1 MEIKQEKRLMEAFAQ
16 YEAGVSLATLQ
27 TLFSDV
33 AVELNQMV
41 EAERMLKEG
50 KVAMRPTPELGR
62 KVIAALAQ
70 QQRRNESSV
79 FMSKLW
85 RFAAPVG
92 VAALS
97 FMFILSGQQ
106 TIQPEVV
113 VEEQGDLARQGATEM
128 SLFAVQ
134 EAEPMMAK
142 NAAVSLMLVPPEQGE
157 GGAVEA
163 PAADSFTMMAD
174 EGVDE
179 DAQESQAD
187 SLYMWQM
194 ICLGLLS
201 VLSILVL
208 IKHWLARASART
220 P

>member
-1 MEIKQEKRLMEAFAQ
+1 MEAFAQ

-50 KVAMRPTPELGR
+50 RLTMRPSQELGR
-62 KVIAALAQ
+62 KIVAALALR
-70 QQRRNESSV
+70 QRQNESSI

-92 VAALS
+92 IAALS

-106 TIQPEVV
+106 TLQSEPAA
-113 VEEQGDLARQGATEM
+113 EEQVD
-128 SLFAVQ
+128 LFAVQ

-142 NAAVSLMLVPPEQGE
+142 NAAVSLM
-157 GGAVEA
+157 AVES
-163 PAADSFTMMAD
+163 PATESFSLMAD
-174 EGVDE
+174 
-179 DAQESQAD
+179 DAAGGDVQEAQTD

-194 ICLGLLS
+194 IALGLLAT
-201 VLSILVL
+201 LSFIVFV
-208 IKHWLARASART
+208 KHWLMRRRLH
-220 P
+220 